1 MAKRSYRAVLLLGY
15 GVASKL
21 RCGED
26 TSASS
31 IPDAGCSENFF
42 KASCM
47 EEFHKQKRA
56 FRQWMR
62 EDKPET
68 EDMKRDLQESLD
80 KFGEAFAEMKRLD
93 DLRLDEVR
101 SADSK
106 CPSH

>member
-1 MAKRSYRAVLLLGY
+1 
-15 GVASKL
+15 
-21 RCGED
+21 
-26 TSASS
+26 
-31 IPDAGCSENFF
+31 
-42 KASCM
+42 M